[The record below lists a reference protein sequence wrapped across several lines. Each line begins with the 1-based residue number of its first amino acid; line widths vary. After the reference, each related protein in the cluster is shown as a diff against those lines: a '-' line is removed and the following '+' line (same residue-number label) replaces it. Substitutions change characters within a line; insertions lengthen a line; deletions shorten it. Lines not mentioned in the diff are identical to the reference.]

1 LWDMFTIPAPAPAL
15 EVGKTAHLEESK

>member
-15 EVGKTAHLEESK
+15 GVVQTAHLEESK